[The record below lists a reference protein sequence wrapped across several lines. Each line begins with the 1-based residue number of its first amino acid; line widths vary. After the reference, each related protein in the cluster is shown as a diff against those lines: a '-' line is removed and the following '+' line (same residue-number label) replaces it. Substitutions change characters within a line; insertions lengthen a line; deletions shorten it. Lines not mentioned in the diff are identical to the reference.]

1 MLRIRYDGFVCIQS
15 MIITHHKGE
24 FIRISF
30 GDKTLAFNP
39 ISKKSKITPTRFGAD
54 IVFVTLN
61 HPDFNGVDEVTRNA
75 KEPFSVRGAGEYE
88 IQGVFVKGFDST
100 SEYSTDATIN
110 TIYTVRMEDINI
122 LFLGALSEKKPN
134 PSIVEDMDSVDV
146 LFIPIGGSGVLDAS
160 EAHALAVAYE
170 AKVVVPIHYDGI
182 GDARALKTFL
192 KEAGAESTKQVE
204 KLTIKKKDLEGKS
217 GEVVVLQS

>member
-1 MLRIRYDGFVCIQS
+1 

-24 FIRISF
+24 FIKVSF

-39 ISKKSKITPTRFGAD
+39 VSKKSKMTPTRFGAD

-110 TIYTVRMEDINI
+110 TIYTVRIEDMNI
-122 LFLGALSEKKPN
+122 LFLGTLSDKKPN

-146 LFIPIGGSGVLDAS
+146 LFIPIGGGGVLDAS

-170 AKVVVPIHYDGI
+170 AKVVIPIHYDGI
-182 GDARALKTFL
+182 GDAGALKTFL
-192 KEAGAESTKQVE
+192 KEAGAESTKPVE
-204 KLTIKKKDLEGKS
+204 KLTIKRKDLEGKS